1 MINFSNRQ
9 GGGNMRFS
17 APKKATWWI
26 ALILAAL
33 GLVGTFISI
42 PLISGIAFWLVVA
55 GYVLL
60 ALSTSVKNL

>member
-1 MINFSNRQ
+1 
-9 GGGNMRFS
+9 MRFS

-33 GLVGTFISI
+33 GVVGTFISI

>member
-1 MINFSNRQ
+1 MK
-9 GGGNMRFS
+9 FS

-26 ALILAAL
+26 ALVLAAL

-42 PLISGIAFWLVVA
+42 PLVTGIAFWLVVA

-60 ALSTSVKNL
+60 ALSTAVKNL

>member
-1 MINFSNRQ
+1 
-9 GGGNMRFS
+9 MRFS

-33 GLVGTFISI
+33 GLVGFFISI
-42 PLISGIAFWLVVA
+42 PLVSGIAFWLVVA